1 MHTYTLTPGYT
12 FNNFYLEINAHL
24 KIQISSVLIKPIKMY
39 TRKSRKDSE
48 RRKVQE
54 KETTINNSIIKNRS
68 VYPVLLG
75 SNRTK
80 RVI

>member
-1 MHTYTLTPGYT
+1 
-12 FNNFYLEINAHL
+12 
-24 KIQISSVLIKPIKMY
+24 MY

-48 RRKVQE
+48 GRKVQE
-54 KETTINNSIIKNRS
+54 KDATINNSIVKNRS
-68 VYPVLLG
+68 VYPALLG